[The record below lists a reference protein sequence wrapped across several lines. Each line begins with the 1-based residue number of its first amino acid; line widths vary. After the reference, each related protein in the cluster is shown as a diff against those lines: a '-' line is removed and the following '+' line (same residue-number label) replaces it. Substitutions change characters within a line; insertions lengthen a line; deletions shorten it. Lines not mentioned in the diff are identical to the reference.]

1 MHDRPDHPTLLDAVA
16 EFLLT
21 HVSPKLDADKALQ
34 FRVLIAANVAQ
45 VTAREL
51 ETFDERFALEGKG
64 LAALLP
70 GHAATAALTTG
81 APAERQ
87 AALRALN
94 QALAQALR
102 DGTLAWDTPGLREHL
117 LAVAR
122 ATLSVTNPRFD
133 VSL

>member
-1 MHDRPDHPTLLDAVA
+1 MHDRPAHPTLLDAVA

-51 ETFDERFALEGKG
+51 ESFDARAAAEAAG

-70 GHAATAALTTG
+70 GHPAHAAFASGTASQ
-81 APAERQ
+81 RQ
-87 AALRALN
+87 AALRELN
-94 QALAQALR
+94 QALARRLR
-102 DGTLAWDTPGLREHL
+102 DGTLAVDAPGLREHL
-117 LAVAR
+117 LAVAQ
-122 ATLSVTNPRFD
+122 ATLAVTNPRFD
-133 VSL
+133 TTV